1 MFKQY
6 KKMNILKQK
15 IELSKAVLETDNSAL
30 LKHIEAL
37 LEVYQTD
44 LFDELSD
51 YQKLCVSQAR
61 QQLKNGEGIPHKQ
74 VMKKY
79 KRWLTK

>member
-1 MFKQY
+1 
-6 KKMNILKQK
+6 MNILRQK
-15 IELSKAVLETDNSAL
+15 IELSKAVLGTDNPAL

-37 LEVYQTD
+37 VEVYQTD

-51 YQKLCVSQAR
+51 YHKLCVSKAR
-61 QQLKNGEGIPHKQ
+61 AQLKNGEGIPHKQ

>member
-1 MFKQY
+1 
-6 KKMNILKQK
+6 MNILRQK

-37 LEVYQTD
+37 VEVYQTD

-61 QQLKNGEGIPHKQ
+61 IQLKNGEGIPHNQ
-74 VMKKY
+74 AMKKF
-79 KRWLTK
+79 KKWRTK

>member
-1 MFKQY
+1 
-6 KKMNILKQK
+6 MNILRQK
-15 IELSKAVLETDNSAL
+15 IELSKAVLETENPAL

-37 LEVYQTD
+37 VGVYQTD

-51 YQKLCVSQAR
+51 YQKLCVAQAR
-61 QQLKNGEGIPHKQ
+61 TQLKNGEGIPHKQ